1 MNRSLLALC
10 LALVPCSV
18 MADTLRI
25 ATYHADIRKKGP
37 GLLLRDILKGDP
49 QIAALAHVIA
59 QAMPDVL
66 ALQGFDHDLEG
77 HALAAFQDVLKAAGH
92 PMPHSFAA
100 APNTGIDTGFD
111 VDGDG
116 RLAEPEDMQSYG
128 RYSGEGGMA
137 VLARVPIGDVR
148 DFSDLLW
155 TDLPGALLPGPDE
168 TPFPTPKALTVQR
181 LSSVAHWDIE
191 LRPEN
196 APAFHLLTFHAN
208 TPVFD
213 GPEDRNGRR
222 NHDEV
227 TFWAKYLDGALPFPA
242 PDAPVVIAGNANLD
256 LLDGDGRHAAIETL
270 LTHPQLQD
278 PRPQSAGGKAAADPD
293 HRADP
298 ALDTADW
305 PDQKPGNLRVSYVL
319 PDARLRVTDSG
330 VVWPL
335 PDDPFAQTVETASRH
350 RLVWVDIAF

>member
-1 MNRSLLALC
+1 MRRSLLALW
-10 LALVPCSV
+10 LALVPCT
-18 MADTLRI
+18 ALAETLRI
-25 ATYHADIRKKGP
+25 ATYHTDIRKKGP
-37 GLLLRDILKGDP
+37 GLLLRDILKEDP
-49 QIAALAHVIA
+49 QIMALAQVISYA
-59 QAMPDVL
+59 KPDVL
-66 ALQGFDHDLEG
+66 ALQGFDYDLEG
-77 HALAAFQDVLKAAGH
+77 HALAAFQAQLAQVGYE
-92 PMPHSFAA
+92 MPHSFAA
-100 APNTGIDTGFD
+100 APNTGIATGFD
-111 VDGDG
+111 LDGDG
-116 RLAEPEDMQSYG
+116 RLAEPEDAQSFG
-128 RYSGEGGMA
+128 RYTGQGGMA
-137 VLARVPIGDVR
+137 VLSRVPIGEVR

-155 TDLPGALLPGPDE
+155 KDLPGALLPGEDE
-168 TPFPTPKALTVQR
+168 IPFPTPEALTVQR
-181 LSSVAHWDIE
+181 LSSVAHWDVE

-242 PDAPVVIAGNANLD
+242 SDTSVVIAGNANLD
-256 LLDGDGRHAAIETL
+256 VMDGDGRHEAIQAL
-270 LTHPQLQD
+270 LSHKQLQD
-278 PRPQSAGGKAAADPD
+278 PRPQSAGGAAAADAD
-293 HRADP
+293 HKADP

-319 PDARLRVTDSG
+319 PDTSLHVVGSG
-330 VVWPL
+330 VVWPA

>member
-1 MNRSLLALC
+1 MKRTLLALW
-10 LALVPCSV
+10 LALAPCTAV
-18 MADTLRI
+18 AEVLRI

-37 GLLLRDILKGDP
+37 GLLLRDILKDDP
-49 QIAALAHVIA
+49 QIAALAQVIA
-59 QAMPDVL
+59 QAKPDVL
-66 ALQGFDHDLEG
+66 ALQGFDYDLEG
-77 HALAAFQDVLKAAGH
+77 HALAAFQNVLTSAGH

-128 RYSGEGGMA
+128 RYTGEGGMA
-137 VLARVPIGDVR
+137 VLSRVPIGDVR

-155 TDLPGALLPGPDE
+155 TDLPGAFLPGPDE
-168 TPFPTPKALTVQR
+168 TPFPTPEALTVQR

-196 APAFHLLTFHAN
+196 TPPFHLLTFHAN

-227 TFWAKYLDGALPFPA
+227 TFWAKYLNGALPFPA

-256 LLDGDGRHAAIETL
+256 ALDGDGRHEAIQTL
-270 LTHPQLQD
+270 LRHPQLQD
-278 PRPQSAGGKAAADPD
+278 PRPQSAGGAAAADTD

-330 VVWPL
+330 VIWPL
-335 PDDPFAQTVETASRH
+335 PDHPFAQTVETASRH

>member
-1 MNRSLLALC
+1 MKRSLLALW
-10 LALVPCSV
+10 LALVPCTALAEV
-18 MADTLRI
+18 LRI

-37 GLLLRDILKGDP
+37 GLLLRDILKDDP
-49 QIAALAHVIA
+49 QIVALAQVIA
-59 QAMPDVL
+59 HAKPDVL
-66 ALQGFDHDLEG
+66 VLQGFDYDLQG
-77 HALAAFQDVLKAAGH
+77 HALAAFQDVLKSVDH
-92 PMPHSFAA
+92 QLPHSFAA
-100 APNTGIDTGFD
+100 APNTGIETGFD
-111 VDGDG
+111 LDGDG

-128 RYSGEGGMA
+128 RYTGEGGMA
-137 VLARVPIGDVR
+137 VLSRVPIGDVR

-155 TDLPGALLPGPDE
+155 KDLPGALLPGPDE
-168 TPFPTPKALTVQR
+168 SPFPTPAALTVQR
-181 LSSVAHWDIE
+181 LSSVAHWDVE
-191 LRPEN
+191 MRPEN
-196 APAFHLLTFHAN
+196 ARPFHLLTFHAN

-227 TFWAKYLDGALPFPA
+227 TFWAKYLDGVLPFPP

-256 LLDGDGRHAAIETL
+256 PLDGDGRHDAIETL
-270 LTHPQLQD
+270 LQHPQLQD
-278 PRPQSAGGKAAADPD
+278 LHPQSAGGAAAADTD

-319 PDARLRVTDSG
+319 PDARLRIMDSG
-330 VVWPL
+330 VIWPL
-335 PDDPFAQTVETASRH
+335 PDNPFAQTVETASRH

>member
-1 MNRSLLALC
+1 MKRPLLALW
-10 LALVPCSV
+10 LALVPCSSL
-18 MADTLRI
+18 AETLRI

-37 GLLLRDILKGDP
+37 GLLLRDILKNDS
-49 QIAALAHVIA
+49 QIMALAQVIA
-59 QAMPDVL
+59 HARPDVL

-77 HALAAFQDVLKAAGH
+77 HALAAFQDILKAAGH
-92 PMPHSFAA
+92 AMPHSFVA

-111 VDGDG
+111 LDGDG
-116 RLAEPEDMQSYG
+116 RLAEPEDAQSFG
-128 RYSGEGGMA
+128 RYTGQGGMA
-137 VLARVPIGDVR
+137 VLSRVSIGDVR

-155 TDLPGALLPGPDE
+155 ADLPGALLPGADE
-168 TPFPTPKALTVQR
+168 IPFPAPDALTIQR

-191 LRPEN
+191 LRPQN
-196 APAFHLLTFHAN
+196 APAFHLLTFHAD

-227 TFWAKYLDGALPFPA
+227 TFWAKYLDGDLPFPA
-242 PDAPVVIAGNANLD
+242 PDVPVVIAGNANLD
-256 LLDGDGRHAAIETL
+256 ALDGDGRREAIQTL
-270 LTHPQLQD
+270 LAHPQLQD
-278 PRPQSAGGKAAADPD
+278 PRPQSAGGAAAADKN

-319 PDARLRVTDSG
+319 PDTRLHVVGSG
-330 VVWPL
+330 VVWPP